1 MGVFSII
8 LIFGGIVLS
17 LVILIPLCCLCK
29 HLLGRPNTS
38 THEEDEEVYE
48 SLKNLQ
54 RRDDTRD
61 DTGAVASDTTY
72 QLENEQNQTRRHSA
86 QTRNKENIS
95 KILVAPDQKNILTN
109 AAVLK
114 HIHPNC
120 NTAQV
125 STLC

>member
-48 SLKNLQ
+48 SLNLQ